1 MEQPG
6 TWLFHRSPVPRRVRL
21 SAECDASLAVNL
33 RKKQRETA
41 SHPIFDTAYRAQRS
55 SDNPA
60 LSRE

>member
-1 MEQPG
+1 
-6 TWLFHRSPVPRRVRL
+6 
-21 SAECDASLAVNL
+21 L